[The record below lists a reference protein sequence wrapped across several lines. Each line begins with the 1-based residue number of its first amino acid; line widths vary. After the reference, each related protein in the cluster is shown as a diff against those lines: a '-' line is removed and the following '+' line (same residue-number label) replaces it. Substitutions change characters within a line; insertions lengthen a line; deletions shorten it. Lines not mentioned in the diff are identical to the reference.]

1 MTFFL
6 DIKENSLYTVRYREK
21 ATRNKDRESP
31 ILTKTETS
39 THRLK
44 ILVIMKKFYYF

>member
-1 MTFFL
+1 MQ
-6 DIKENSLYTVRYREK
+6 YREK
-21 ATRNKDRESP
+21 STGSKDRESP
-31 ILTKTETS
+31 ILTKTETN